1 MEKQNNNKVVIAV
14 LSTIIVILTVLCVLF
29 ATNIISIN
37 DNKENNNQN
46 DTNQENNNQ
55 ENLNIPVKSVYD
67 IDCENSETTYNGI
80 TVKLEQENDDMM
92 CSTKSFTING
102 KEIKDKL
109 PTLWVTSYTI
119 YDNNI
124 IILSGDTSGTLLTI
138 YSVSNDSVI
147 MKLLPENLEGYWVKS
162 YSINNNKILLEG
174 KECGMQCGNNETGYS
189 KATFEIEYSNKSF
202 SNPKL
207 VDRFN

>member
-1 MEKQNNNKVVIAV
+1 MEKQNNNKVIIAV
-14 LSTIIVILTVLCVLF
+14 LLTVIIILAVLCVLF

-37 DNKENNNQN
+37 GNKENNNQN

-80 TVKLEQENDDMM
+80 TVKLEQESDDMM
-92 CSTKSFTING
+92 CSTKKITING
-102 KEIKDKL
+102 KEIKDDIS
-109 PTLWVTSYTI
+109 TWVTSYAI
-119 YDNNI
+119 YDNNV
-124 IILSGDTSGTLLTI
+124 IILSSNTSGTLLTI
-138 YSVSNDSVI
+138 YSLSSDSAI
-147 MKLLPENLEGYWVKS
+147 MKLQPETLEGYWAKS
-162 YSINNNKILLEG
+162 YSINNNKILIEG

-189 KATFEIEYSNKSF
+189 KATFEIEYSNKTF